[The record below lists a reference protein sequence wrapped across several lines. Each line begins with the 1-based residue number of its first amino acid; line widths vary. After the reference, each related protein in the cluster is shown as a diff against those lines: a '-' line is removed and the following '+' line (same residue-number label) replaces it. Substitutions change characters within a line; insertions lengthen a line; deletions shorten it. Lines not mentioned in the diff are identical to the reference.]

1 MSKER
6 KPGTVRDGRIPIYDN
21 KGVLR
26 GNVGPSATSVAV
38 SRFLGRGGATLGK
51 KDGRVAWIGPS
62 APIPR
67 RPETKNHAAAR
78 GSVKAK

>member
-1 MSKER
+1 MKIR
-6 KPGTVRDGRIPIYDN
+6 KPGTVREGRIPIYN
-21 KGVLR
+21 HKGHVV
-26 GNVGPSATSVAV
+26 GNVGPNATDATV

-67 RPETKNHAAAR
+67 RPETKSHAAAR